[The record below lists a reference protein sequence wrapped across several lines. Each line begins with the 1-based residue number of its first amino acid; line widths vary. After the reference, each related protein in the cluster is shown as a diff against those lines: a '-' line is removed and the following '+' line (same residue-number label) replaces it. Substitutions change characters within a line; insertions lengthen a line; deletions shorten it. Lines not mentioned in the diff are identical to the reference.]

1 VKPITEIDAMVASM
15 ANGFL
20 AIGWNSSPVREAVT
34 KPSANTHSLT
44 ELLEFPFSRE
54 KNYEISYTGI
64 IPLTRTKR

>member
-1 VKPITEIDAMVASM
+1 MVASWRM
-15 ANGFL
+15 DSWRSDGIHHRF
-20 AIGWNSSPVREAVT
+20 REAVT

-64 IPLTRTKR
+64 ILLTRTKG